1 MPSTSTRFRGKST
14 TTSSTAN
21 TPIDNVVHQ
30 IISEY
35 NQENNITTVDNVE
48 SIISNYNTSNNM
60 ATINDILNNNTLTDS
75 QVLAL
80 QNKIFSNSYKE
91 FLSGTN
97 IYDIENTSTFQA
109 LSYIGSTAFQVYY
122 EDGAVVEDLSDD
134 DYDNIFGGGSFNP
147 SGGAFVKNK
156 KRYIYNGHFKD
167 NNKISKLLQPVDSIS
182 NESGIDFS
190 SIRPTSMGYDKNT
203 KTWSNIGNPVE
214 ILTVQGFRTIGK
226 NQGTSFELDPYYTEE
241 YVIETKD
248 NVPVSERYRIK
259 MTCSYIDNGND
270 TFSNQDAVYFTVIE
284 NYGKFTD
291 IKNGI
296 PLIAKVKYDNNNDLK
311 TRTIDF
317 YGFGG
322 SLNNSG
328 GENST
333 NYTQSYSQFSDG
345 SVQDT
350 YSFGNNTISPLV
362 SSNNNFTY
370 NLIDNN
376 YFENLLYNNDN
387 SDSSNSSLKDNKIV
401 YAQHSGSSTGRWQG
415 NPDRYYAG
423 TGIQKISRGRFPNKT
438 TEINIKNP
446 LLFYYDLDTGNKIP
460 EDFLNKF
467 PNYPRPSDVI
477 DYTNDDDLPVE
488 FDNLNNIYEV
498 ELEKLRGYRNTL
510 WSNSIDAF
518 LLKLNEYNNN
528 IFAFPTDVTSNL
540 DKSNYL
546 ISIYNESTTTTNSQ
560 VTKSKEEMENAMS
573 SYFLISDNQLTKD
586 KVFLNRGGSSTF
598 NTTPYSISSGFT
610 NMTSLYTGSGT
621 AFFAIRTIQQ
631 WSVLDMILTKDVD
644 NNKYKVKLNCSL
656 PFSYDANI
664 NIGGNTIQP
673 CDVDWETVSFIYPLI
688 GSIDLKYNEDGSLMS
703 GYDIYWKPS
712 SFLSSDW
719 KPVPGES
726 NYVKDFPQIQ
736 IFSSG
741 DDDTKVTDV
750 KLNHESIVL
759 GPRIRVNTEL
769 KFNLTGITE
778 QIYNY
783 EEIKDDNGNVLHL
796 SLNSI
801 LYKVWKDGINKSS
814 SNTPPQ
820 DMKDDM
826 MYAYS
831 IMTDEDG
838 NYKQN
843 YSNEY
848 GDIVIQYGNF
858 SYSYTDFTSKI
869 NYKKKY
875 FINGYWY
882 IDKEP
887 RLYDISEQVKCRCSL
902 VDKNKILGQNLEKNV
917 IKPIKQNPYN
927 QVTLTSFNE
936 DGSPAT
942 RDADV
947 SYVEINVQ
955 NPNPIADPTVDN
967 NYINDSFTGI
977 PAFTASQMYIDKFG
991 KTKIT
996 PEYLTDNYGN
1006 ISEEYFLAFQNR
1018 IDRQYG
1024 INGLNYLT
1032 KVSYSDA
1039 KPGYIATSLFRTLYH
1054 FESQSSFI
1062 NYDTSNGSGTTTYND
1077 DINSGTLS
1085 NREYNGFKSYYENS
1099 LNSNTPVFPIITEDD
1114 EITFSKFISLYKN
1127 EISVNMPTNSLC
1139 ELTPYNMNTIYGFSD
1154 VNYEKV
1160 KKLKVDNSNLT
1171 ESFYLDTDELPKY
1184 KPVNRMFSLYDH
1196 SWNQSNSM
1204 IAQYGVEDYGLRDLQ
1219 TSLINYTIPQLKYKK
1234 VILQKN
1240 NNLVLNTKTYNPLF
1254 SENGKNE
1261 YIEAKSTSEMLLPS
1275 FYSRINKKW
1284 IFEDQE
1290 DTIENIES
1298 VDSTFQSWNLSIP
1311 TGNNFSFM
1319 ELDISTSSF
1328 DQKKNSGSI
1337 ENYQGDPYICKMNLP
1352 SKNALLNHDN
1362 DLDMILT
1369 YLDNNNKPK
1378 EIVLYYLQKGQSIE
1392 SCLFENVN
1400 DDVACIV
1407 NSETK
1412 LYADTNNYNKNDSG
1426 DYSSVQDQTGKVMF
1440 NPELS
1445 SGLVT
1450 IGTSRSPLI
1459 YYITGYD
1466 YALLEYGDN
1475 APLSN
1480 SVTDTDVDNNLGKVN
1495 LSTDNGYVEYPLITI
1510 PNGTLSTS
1518 SNKDKYFQKI
1528 LGITASKPY
1537 GNNLFSKKTNEGLYK
1552 YYNESEVRTVGG
1564 VLIGSQLI
1572 FNGYKVDSTDM
1583 IKNQPII
1590 NENYFL
1596 DKNNWGGD
1604 SDSGQ
1609 ENKQYIW
1616 METYNNTGSVADAD
1630 AAI

>member
-35 NQENNITTVDNVE
+35 NEENNITTVDNVE

-122 EDGAVVEDLSDD
+122 EDGAVVEDVSDV
-134 DYDNIFGGGSFNP
+134 DYDNILGGGSFNP
-147 SGGAFVKNK
+147 FVKNK

-345 SVQDT
+345 SVQYT
-350 YSFGNNTISPLV
+350 YSLNDTISNLA

-376 YFENLLYNNDN
+376 YFENLLYSNDN

-423 TGIQKISRGRFPNKT
+423 TGIQKIVTGRGSSRNT
-438 TEINIKNP
+438 QINIKNP

-467 PNYPRPSDVI
+467 PNYPRPSDVGI
-477 DYTNDDDLPVE
+477 DVE
-488 FDNLNNIYEV
+488 FDDLFDTY
-498 ELEKLRGYRNTL
+498 ELELKRLRGYRNTL

-528 IFAFPTDVTSNL
+528 IFAFPIDVTSNL

-546 ISIYNESTTTTNSQ
+546 ISIYNEPPPVSNKQ
-560 VTKSKEEMENAMS
+560 ITKSKEEMENAMN
-573 SYFLISDNQLTKD
+573 SYFLISDNQLIKD
-586 KVFLNRGGSSTF
+586 EVFLNRGGSSTF

-610 NMTSLYTGSGT
+610 NMTSIYSASGT

-631 WSVLDMILTKDVD
+631 WAVLDMILTKDVD
-644 NNKYKVKLNCSL
+644 SNKYKVKLNCSL
-656 PFSYDANI
+656 PFSYDDNI
-664 NIGGNTIQP
+664 NIDGNTIQP
-673 CDVDWETVSFIYPLI
+673 CDVDWDTVSFIYPLI
-688 GSIDLKYNEDGSLMS
+688 GSIDLKYNEDGSLMT
-703 GYDIYWKPS
+703 GYDIYYRRS
-712 SFLSSDW
+712 EFISSDW
-719 KPVPGES
+719 KPVPVES

-769 KFNLTGITE
+769 KFHLTGITE

-783 EEIKDDNGNVLHL
+783 DEIKNGDGVVSHL
-796 SLNSI
+796 LLNSI
-801 LYKVWKDGINKSS
+801 LYKVWKDG
-814 SNTPPQ
+814 SNISTSNNPPE

-848 GDIVIQYGNF
+848 GDIVIKIDEYY
-858 SYSYTDFTSKI
+858 SYSYSGLTSKI

-887 RLYDISEQVKCRCSL
+887 RLYDISDEVKCRCSL

-917 IKPIKQNPYN
+917 IKPIKKNPYN

-936 DGSPAT
+936 DG
-942 RDADV
+942 DVDDGDGGDDV

-991 KTKIT
+991 NTSDI
-996 PEYLTDNYGN
+996 PEYLTDNYDY
-1006 ISEEYFLAFQNR
+1006 ISEEYFLAFQER
-1018 IDRQYG
+1018 IRRQYQV
-1024 INGLNYLT
+1024 NGLNYLKT
-1032 KVSYSDA
+1032 ISYSNA
-1039 KPGYIATSLFRTLYH
+1039 KTGYIATSLFRTLHH
-1054 FESQSSFI
+1054 FETQSSFI
-1062 NYDTSNGSGTTTYND
+1062 NYDTSNDSNISGTNYND
-1077 DINSGTLS
+1077 DINTSILS
-1085 NREYNGFKSYYENS
+1085 YGEYNNGFKANYKNS
-1099 LNSNTPVFPIITEDD
+1099 LNTGERGAVFPVINN
-1114 EITFSKFISLYKN
+1114 EITFSEFESLYKN
-1127 EISVNMPTNSLC
+1127 KISVSMPTNSLC

-1160 KKLKVDNSNLT
+1160 KNLNEDNSNLT
-1171 ESFYLDTDELPKY
+1171 ESFYLNKDELPKY

-1196 SWNQSNSM
+1196 SWNESRSQ
-1204 IAQYGVEDYGLRDLQ
+1204 IAQYGIEDYGLRDLQ

-1234 VILQKN
+1234 VIELSDKT
-1240 NNLVLNTKTYNPLF
+1240 LVLNTKTYNPLF
-1254 SENGKNE
+1254 SENDKPE

-1284 IFEDQE
+1284 IFEDQQ

-1328 DQKKNSGSI
+1328 DQTKSSVNI

-1400 DDVACIV
+1400 DDIACIV

-1412 LYADTNNYNKNDSG
+1412 LYADTNNYNKNDNG
-1426 DYSSVQDQTGKVMF
+1426 NYSHVQDQTGKVMF

-1450 IGTSRSPLI
+1450 IGNSRSPLI

-1480 SVTDTDVDNNLGKVN
+1480 NVTGTVVDNNLGKVH
-1495 LSTDNGYVEYPLITI
+1495 LSTDNGNSAYPLITI
-1510 PNGTLSTS
+1510 PNGILYTS

-1552 YYNESEVRTVGG
+1552 YYNESEVRTSNGL
-1564 VLIGSQLI
+1564 LIGSQLI
-1572 FNGYKVDSTDM
+1572 FNGYKVDSIDM

-1604 SDSGQ
+1604 SDIGQ